1 MRQIG
6 LHIIQDTRQMRP
18 ILRLVIAQGQTD
30 KYAGNFQIALQA
42 QYGERFAKSPRSTR
56 LGVKAPPHIMVQTSV
71 EHGPRHVNARILQQ

>member
-30 KYAGNFQIALQA
+30 KYAGNFQIALQT
-42 QYGERFAKSPRSTR
+42 QNGERFAKPARGSRIRT
-56 LGVKAPPHIMVQTSV
+56 KTSLYIICLLYTSDAAD
-71 EHGPRHVNARILQQ
+71 EP